1 MGIYRRADSKF
12 WWMLVEPTGQRS
24 STKIPIDGGSPAQ
37 NRELKR
43 QALELYTKTAAKAA
57 LAAAQKPT
65 ITFRSYARWY
75 DTHVSTHLRS
85 GLRES
90 SRLRAL
96 CLAFGDRDL
105 TQIDDASVREWMT
118 TRATAVKPSSVNREL
133 DALKA
138 VLRTAMPKY
147 LDVFPLGNVRRF
159 RQPETEPRV
168 LTEDEEARLLAVS
181 TPIDRAFLMLALDT
195 LLRLSNVV
203 NLEWAQVKFDARSI
217 LPLNAKVSTDA
228 KPISTR
234 LLAALQAL
242 PRADRHVFPAFHA
255 GPPTTCRLQAIRR
268 FEALCKLASVPH
280 GRSVNGVTFHCLRH
294 TGATRALQRGASL
307 RTVMKLGGW
316 KNAQTVLRYLHV
328 PDVDLVAAAELIGQ
342 SR

>member
-1 MGIYRRADSKF
+1 MGIYSRRDSKY
-12 WWMLVEPTGQRS
+12 WWMLVETTSRRS
-24 STKIPIDGGSPAQ
+24 STKIPVDGGSPAQ
-37 NRELKR
+37 SRELKR
-43 QALELYTKTAAKAA
+43 QALEVYTKTAAKAA
-57 LAAAQKPT
+57 LASTLKPT

-75 DTHVSTHLRS
+75 ETHVSTHLRS
-85 GLRES
+85 GIRES
-90 SRLRAL
+90 SRLRSL
-96 CLAFGDRDL
+96 CLAFGDWDL
-105 TQIDDASVREWMT
+105 TRIDESSVREWMT
-118 TRATAVKPSSVNREL
+118 ARAKQVKPSSVNREL

-147 LDVFPLGNVRRF
+147 LETFPLGNVRRF

-168 LTEDEEARLLAVS
+168 LTVEEETRLLAVS
-181 TPIDRAFLMLALDT
+181 NPVDRAFLILALDT

-203 NLEWAQVKFDARSI
+203 NLEWAQVKFESNGI

-234 LLAALQAL
+234 LRAALNEL
-242 PRADRHVFPAFHA
+242 PRSDRYVFPAFHS

-268 FEALCKLASVPH
+268 FETLCKLAHVPH
-280 GRSVNGVTFHCLRH
+280 GRLGNGITFHCLRH